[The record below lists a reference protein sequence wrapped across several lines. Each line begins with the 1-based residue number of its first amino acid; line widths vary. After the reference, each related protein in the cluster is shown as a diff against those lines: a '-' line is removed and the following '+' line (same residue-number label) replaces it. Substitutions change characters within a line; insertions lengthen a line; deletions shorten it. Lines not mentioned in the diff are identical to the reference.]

1 MMLNHLARYN
11 GYIIVTNIENRLRL
25 IEPRRYG
32 YRVLLSKPF
41 NDSNSLTKLV
51 EAFKEI
57 VDRLASI
64 EHLKVRPR
72 KEDFLS
78 EEQQKQTKMLKAL
91 IDEFA
96 KDVLDENKHSI
107 SKEEEDEIR
116 KNSSNLRKS
125 R

>member
-1 MMLNHLARYN
+1 MLNHLARYN

-25 IEPRRYG
+25 IEPYHNG
-32 YRVLLSKPF
+32 YHVLLSKSF
-41 NDSNSLTKLV
+41 DNSDSLTHLV
-51 EAFKEI
+51 GVFKGI
-57 VDRLASI
+57 VDKLLTI
-64 EHLKVRPR
+64 EHLRMRPR

-78 EEQQKQTKMLKAL
+78 EEQQKQTEMLKAL
-91 IDEFA
+91 IDELA